1 MWLLKRVIL
10 FVACPHGYYG
20 DKCADKCGKCLNNQT
35 CDNVNGTCTRGCDEG
50 FKGDLCKKS
59 IV

>member
-1 MWLLKRVIL
+1 M